1 MKYRWGGKGGSEQK
15 DWLEGTASGL
25 EHKWDCSQLE
35 DDFEEGDVM
44 DWLED
49 DDMMKQWEDVSKET
63 E

>member
-1 MKYRWGGKGGSEQK
+1 MLGVEQK

-25 EHKWDCSQLE
+25 EHKCDCSQLE
-35 DDFEEGDVM
+35 DDSEEGDVM

-49 DDMMKQWEDVSKET
+49 DEMMKQWEDVSKEA